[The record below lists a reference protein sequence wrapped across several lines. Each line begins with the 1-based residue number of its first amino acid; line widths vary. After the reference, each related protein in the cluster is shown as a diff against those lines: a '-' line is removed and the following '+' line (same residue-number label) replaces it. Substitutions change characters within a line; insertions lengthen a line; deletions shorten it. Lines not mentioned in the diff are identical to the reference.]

1 MRMARR
7 KKGQGG
13 GGGREDEI
21 KGAEGSGDNLKAL
34 AQLKPEREGQRNA
47 KPEYP
52 EKVGTISPADKH
64 EGNTGVTPQGV
75 RQRKGKPTQE
85 TMDRGQ
91 GCGLP
96 RGDHTLKEVAL
107 ERTEKRNRILPQ
119 GEVYH
124 PPDPDWE

>member
-47 KPEYP
+47 KPEHL
-52 EKVGTISPADKH
+52 EKAGTITPADKH
-64 EGNTGVTPQGV
+64 KGNTGVTPQGV
-75 RQRKGKPTQE
+75 WQGGADPTRE
-85 TMDRGQ
+85 TAEYGQ
-91 GCGLP
+91 G
-96 RGDHTLKEVAL
+96 
-107 ERTEKRNRILPQ
+107 
-119 GEVYH
+119 
-124 PPDPDWE
+124 